1 MGGGLLLAA
10 ALSLLGFFG
19 WCVATAL
26 GITSAW
32 LRLLAAYLLGWAGL
46 VCATIVLSV
55 PAALE
60 RWSLLAIIVVLA
72 GGAFALLRFRG
83 TLSRRTGALDGAR
96 QALADPVVAV
106 LAVALV
112 VAGIYL
118 GLLAVLTTPNDWD
131 GLTYHETRALLWD
144 QQGRVGYVP
153 SGNDP
158 RLDANPPVSEIGL
171 YLTML
176 LPRSERF
183 AALPQYLALWAGL
196 LAVVLAARRIGLPRP
211 EAAYAGLVFAT
222 LPVVLL
228 HGAAVL
234 NDLLVASFLLAAV
247 VFLIGL
253 TPTELSLGAVALG
266 LALSTKLNAVL
277 ALPVLLAAVL
287 AAVPRSRRKASA
299 IATGAGVLLG
309 SPWYVLNAVETGS
322 LDGDLGSATGQRADH
337 SFATILGSLRAL
349 TFDVVDTS
357 GFWSSELFLAI
368 IVGAVL
374 GAVGVF
380 GLARRERRGQA
391 LVLAGVVV
399 ALTPVLLRAV
409 ARPSRYV
416 WEHGWFK
423 LGREDIAL
431 DHGDA
436 WKVLSIPDTSL
447 SWYGAAGALIV
458 LGGVAAAMVGVRRG
472 RLRRAG
478 LLFAVAPLVLIVT
491 FALTIVY
498 DPWRGRLAMFA
509 VGLACAAWGW
519 TIRIRWLAIGTAVLC
534 ITTTGLS
541 LVHSYT
547 KPSGLGILE
556 ESLSRSVWH
565 RDRIDTLTVIR
576 NYDGTPALLRAV
588 EAHVPPDAVIAVA
601 TPIDTFLAP
610 LAGPHLSRTL
620 HLVADGGRVPPDAT
634 WLVTKGPAVVAGC
647 PGSWTGVF
655 SNLANHWRLLRRAR
669 RDACGTGVKAI

>member
-1 MGGGLLLAA
+1 MGGALLLAA
-10 ALSLLGFFG
+10 ALGLLGCLG
-19 WCVATAL
+19 WWLATAIGL
-26 GITSAW
+26 ASPW
-32 LRLLAAYLLGWAGL
+32 LRLLAAYLLGWTGL
-46 VCATIVLSV
+46 VGAAAVLSL
-55 PAALE
+55 PGWLD
-60 RWSLLAIIVVLA
+60 RWSLAAAIGVLA
-72 GGAFALLRFRG
+72 AGAFVLRH
-83 TLSRRTGALDGAR
+83 RRPRPPPASAADDAR
-96 QALADPVVAV
+96 EALADSVVAL
-106 LAVALV
+106 LAVAVV
-112 VAGIYL
+112 VAGVYL

-144 QQGRVGYVP
+144 QQGRVAYVL

-158 RLDANPPVSEIGL
+158 RLNGNPPASELGL

-183 AALPQYLALWAGL
+183 AALPQYLALWASV
-196 LAVVLAARRIGLPRP
+196 LAVVLAARRIGLTRCG
-211 EAAYAGLVFAT
+211 AAYAGLVFAT

-247 VFLIGL
+247 VFLAGR
-253 TPTELSLGAVALG
+253 TRTELALGALALG
-266 LALSTKLNAVL
+266 LALSTKLNTVL
-277 ALPVLLAAVL
+277 ALPVLFAAVL

-299 IATGAGVLLG
+299 VASGVGVLLG
-309 SPWYVLNAVETGS
+309 SPWYLLNAIETGS
-322 LDGDLGSATGQRADH
+322 LDGDLGASTGQSADH
-337 SFATILGSLRAL
+337 SFGTIVGSLRAL
-349 TFDVVDTS
+349 SFDVVDTS
-357 GFWSSELFLAI
+357 GFWKSELYLAVV
-368 IVGAVL
+368 VGAAL
-374 GAVGVF
+374 AAVGVLR
-380 GLARRERRGQA
+380 LARGGGRA
-391 LVLAGVVV
+391 LVLAGLVVG
-399 ALTPVLLRAV
+399 LTPVLLRVV
-409 ARPSRYV
+409 ARPLRYL
-416 WEHGWFK
+416 WEHAWFK

-447 SWYGAAGALIV
+447 SWYGAAGAVIV
-458 LGGVAAAMVGVRRG
+458 LGGVVAAAFGVRRG

-478 LLFAVAPLVLIVT
+478 LVFAVAPLVLIVT

-547 KPSGLGILE
+547 KPSGLGILH

-576 NYDGTPALLRAV
+576 NYDGTPALLREV
-588 EAHVPPDAVIAVA
+588 EARVPSDAVLAVA

-620 HLVADGGRVPPDAT
+620 RLVRDGRRVPPEAT
-634 WLVTKGPAVVAGC
+634 WLVTKDPAVGNGC
-647 PGSWTGVF
+647 PGAWEPVF
-655 SNLANHWRLLRRAR
+655 LDEDNHWRLLRRIEA
-669 RDACGTGVKAI
+669 DACREATRI